1 MKRTCM
7 NKVVCLFAASA
18 SLAAFGLT
26 DVYWVGGT
34 SGNWND
40 TANWSS
46 SDWVEPN
53 KPNSTDCLV
62 HITNEVP
69 VTIAIPNSSSYTV
82 GGIYFSG
89 ADHTIASG
97 DAWSYLT
104 FGMEAAGQTNF
115 IDVAHDVTA
124 TIGNVQAA
132 VDNGSDFVKKGAGT
146 LEVVGRLCKGTQRF
160 KSLEVAEGIFRY
172 NDVNSKSFQ
181 VAGVCKVRSGA
192 KFVTMNSNLVAN
204 GQIFHLDEGA
214 IFDGNNRWSGLGGF
228 TGSGVVTNLP
238 SGTSLKYVS
247 TLYAGPLD
255 FAGRVHGYIVLAPS
269 TDRVV
274 GSEGYLRVGASDTL
288 ADATVTLAGDA
299 AYTNVLRFAPGVGPF
314 AIKSL
319 DFGTRSDP
327 IVLEDSEGEPITLT
341 AGFANNYKNAAFV
354 GCGNFIKS
362 NGNKWIITND
372 IYSATG
378 MLGVKAG
385 NVEAGT
391 GEEGFDA
398 TALSNIS
405 RLDVG
410 SGATFTMKNYADTVW
425 DALVTGVG
433 RVSSAGSGAWTLNN
447 LSLTNGTLG
456 VAAPATNLVLVGG
469 VSTNLTY
476 TISPT
481 PFKTTITGGDYAFS
495 GTVDASGDRTFEQ
508 TGGSVRCCL
517 YANGSSCL
525 NDIFYT
531 ISGGRL
537 VSYATSANQKGVGM
551 DISGDAHVE
560 LRNSEAKYAHRLASG
575 TASHTIRLSGN
586 AYLGVDDLQII
597 GESDST
603 GTAVL
608 DLQSGVME
616 VKGSFSQPSAAISAP
631 AEGRILFNGGV
642 LRAVGTGNQQWWT
655 GANDPNEL
663 VKAYVSAA
671 GATIDVQ
678 ASALSRSVTVGW
690 PFVSGV
696 ANGIDGGLVKLGMGK
711 LVLAKP
717 YAATGFVDVREGSV
731 SAATSATV
739 TDFGSAGVR
748 IGSGHLEF
756 TGGNP
761 VSISATSGAS
771 LSFTNCATLRL
782 SSGVDLTVGP
792 SGAAVDSG
800 IVREGH
806 GVLMVMS
813 GTAGEALGGSASV
826 TVNGGLSNDP
836 RTGILRQPVFE
847 RRTMSNYNIYRARL
861 LKCAANNALVPATP
875 VEFDPATSSAS
886 TVAQI
891 TGSKITVSAN
901 ASVGALVVERSSDV
915 GMTVNNGVTLS
926 VGPNTA
932 GSVAPILLNN
942 VSLSGGSAAKT
953 GIAGTGTIDFGAS
966 EGVIVVNG
974 NATLSYPVSIETAIA
989 GSGGVTFAAPTLFG
1003 DGIRGYIVLN
1013 KGGTGT
1019 YTGGTWIENVH
1030 VATTASGS
1038 LGTGTI
1044 HVSGGELEGGALEIA
1059 AKYDSNTFA
1068 NEIEIAGNGPNYPA
1082 SVILPGYYGALIV
1095 RKGGVTL
1102 SGGLTL
1108 AADAKI
1114 ASGARGGQKPVVF
1127 SAPIVGP
1134 GKLTVSGM
1142 SPFRFAAANTYAGG
1156 TVIVNGTVE
1165 VTDAGTLGSGPVEVC
1180 AGGVL
1185 RFVNASAKTIDN
1197 VITGDGRIEMNG
1209 AAVTLRAADGF
1220 AGDIAGNVSGFGDD
1234 GYVKSGEGTVAFT
1247 NALFYT
1253 GATTVEAG
1261 TLRLGQVPLG
1271 VPAASESIAFHLDAS
1286 KGDTIAEEDGAVVSW
1301 ADADGR
1307 DIAFT
1312 SAVANGP
1319 SRVTDAL
1326 NGMDALY
1333 FNGES
1338 GRRLVANAA
1347 TPELRTVFFVNCVT
1361 NDTRPSGTS
1370 WSNMGIIGE
1379 LDKDN
1384 GLRFKADKDK
1394 TKAEGILADS
1404 MFLDGVLRIDGVSSM
1419 NVATT
1424 YDWMAIPNNKFV
1436 ITEAEVA
1443 IPVQNATFA
1452 IGDYKNGNSYFGD
1465 IAEVIAYDRWLTDEE
1480 RIATERYL
1488 QNKWGLK
1495 AVAANDVFTNVL
1507 PVATA
1512 LTVAEG
1518 ATLDLAGGYQEVA
1531 SLSGVG
1537 TIANSFETQATLV
1550 LSSGTSEF
1558 SGSFSGDIYLEVAE
1572 GATLDLCGGTIT
1584 VVGVGGSGIISNG
1597 TVVVTG
1603 EIQPGGRGAVG
1614 TLTFETAPVVSGAT
1628 LVVEGDGVAVDA
1640 VVIESAFDMTGLSL
1654 SVPAPRSVA
1663 PGDHAVVVSGVALS
1677 GEFYATDLPG
1687 NGKWR
1692 VDYTANAAV
1701 LSRLRPGALILVY

>member
-1 MKRTCM
+1 MKKICI
-7 NKVVCLFAASA
+7 LFAFSA
-18 SLAAFGLT
+18 SFAAFGLT

-34 SGNWND
+34 SGDWND
-40 TANWSS
+40 TSNWSS

-53 KPNSTDCLV
+53 KPNSVDCLV

-89 ADHTIASG
+89 ANHTIASG
-97 DAWSYLT
+97 NSYSYLT
-104 FGMEAAGQTNF
+104 FGVGAAGQTNF
-115 IDVAHDVTA
+115 IYVAQDVTA

-132 VDNGSDFVKKGAGT
+132 VDNGSDFVKKGGGT
-146 LEVVGRLCKGTQRF
+146 LEVVGRLCKGSQRL
-160 KSLEVAEGIFRY
+160 KSLEVAEGVFRY
-172 NDVNSKSFQ
+172 NDSNYSSFQ
-181 VAGVCKVRSGA
+181 VVGVCTVRSGA
-192 KFVTMNSNLVAN
+192 KFVTVDNNHIN
-204 GQIFHLDEGA
+204 GGQIFHLDEGA
-214 IFDGNNRWSGLGGF
+214 IFDGNGKWSKLGGF
-228 TGSGVVTNLP
+228 TGRGVVTNLP

-255 FAGRVHGYIVLAPS
+255 FAGRVHGPIVLAPS
-269 TDRVV
+269 TDQVV
-274 GSEGYLRVGASDTL
+274 GSEGYLHVGASDTL

-299 AYTNVLRFAPGVGPF
+299 AYTNVLRFAPGVGSF

-385 NVEAGT
+385 TVEAGT

-425 DALVTGVG
+425 DALITGAG
-433 RVSSAGSGAWTLNN
+433 SVSSAGAGVWTLNN
-447 LSLTNGTLG
+447 LSLTNGTFG
-456 VAAPATNLVLVGG
+456 VAAPATNIVLAGG

-481 PFKTTITGGDYAFS
+481 PFRTTITGGDYAFS
-495 GTVDASGDRTFEQ
+495 GTVNAAGDRTFEQ

-560 LRNSEAKYAHRLASG
+560 LRNSSSTYAHRVASG

-586 AYLGVDDLQII
+586 AYLGVDDLQVI
-597 GESDST
+597 GESDSS

-608 DLQSGVME
+608 DLQGGAME

-642 LRAVGTGNQQWWT
+642 LRAVGTGNQSWWT
-655 GANDPNEL
+655 GDNDPNEL

-678 ASALSRSVTVGW
+678 ASSPSRSVTVGW

-717 YAATGFVDVREGSV
+717 YAATGFVDVREGGV
-731 SAATSATV
+731 SAATSPSATQ
-739 TDFGSAGVR
+739 FGTVGVR

-761 VSISATSGAS
+761 VSVSSTSGAS
-771 LSFTNCATLRL
+771 LSYTNCATLRL
-782 SSGVDLTVGP
+782 SSGVALTI
-792 SGAAVDSG
+792 GAAGAAADSS
-800 IVREGH
+800 VARCGH
-806 GVLMVMS
+806 GVLTVMS
-813 GTAGEALGGSASV
+813 GTANEAIGVNASV
-826 TVNGGLSNDP
+826 TVNGGLSNDAT
-836 RTGILRQPVFE
+836 TGILRQPIFE
-847 RRTMSNYNIYRARL
+847 RRTMSNYNTYRARL

-942 VSLSGGSAAKT
+942 VSLSGGSTAKT
-953 GIAGTGTIDFGAS
+953 GIAGAGTIDFGAS

-974 NATLSYPVSIETAIA
+974 NASLSYPVNIDTAIA
-989 GSGGVTFAAPTLFG
+989 GSGGVTFAAPTLFA
-1003 DGIRGYIVLN
+1003 DGIRGCIVLN
-1013 KGGTGT
+1013 KAGT
-1019 YTGGTWIENVH
+1019 YTGGTWIENAH
-1030 VATTASGS
+1030 VSTTAANGF
-1038 LGTGTI
+1038 GTGMI
-1044 HVSGGELEGGALEIA
+1044 HVSGGEFDGGALEIA
-1059 AKYDSNTFA
+1059 AKYDSNVFA
-1068 NEIEIAGNGPNYPA
+1068 NQIEIAGNGPNYPA

-1095 RKGGVTL
+1095 RKSGVTFSGGV
-1102 SGGLTL
+1102 TL

-1114 ASGARGGQKPVVF
+1114 ASGARGGQNPVTF
-1127 SAPIVGP
+1127 SAPIAGP
-1134 GKLTVSGM
+1134 GKLTVSGT

-1156 TVIVNGTVE
+1156 TVITNGTVE
-1165 VTDAGTLGSGPVEVC
+1165 VTDEGTLGSGPVKIC

-1185 RFVNASAKTIDN
+1185 RFINTSAKTVSN

-1209 AAVTLRAADGF
+1209 AAVTLTSADGF

-1234 GYVKSGEGTVAFT
+1234 GYVKSGDGTVAFT
-1247 NALFYT
+1247 DALSYT

-1261 TLRLGQVPLG
+1261 TLRLGPAPLG
-1271 VPAASESIAFHLDAS
+1271 VPAAFESIAFRLDADA
-1286 KGDTIAEEDGAVVSW
+1286 GDTITEEGGAVVSW

-1312 SAVANGP
+1312 NAVANGP
-1319 SRVTDAL
+1319 SRVTEVL
-1326 NGMDALY
+1326 NGKDALY

-1347 TPELRTVFFVNCVT
+1347 TPEFRTVFLVNRVASG
-1361 NDTRPSGTS
+1361 DAHPSIANGS
-1370 WSNMGIIGE
+1370 WQYMGIFGE
-1379 LDKDN
+1379 LNKDN
-1384 GLRFKADKDK
+1384 GLQFNSK
-1394 TKAEGILADS
+1394 TEIRVDS
-1404 MFLDGVLRIDGVSSM
+1404 MFLDGVLHVNGDSNMSS
-1419 NVATT
+1419 ATL
-1424 YDWMAIPNNKFV
+1424 YDKITVPNNTFV

-1443 IPVQNATFA
+1443 IPVQNITFA
-1452 IGDYKNGNSYFGD
+1452 IGDYRNGKSYFGD

-1495 AVAANDVFTNVL
+1495 AVAADGVCTNIL

-1512 LTVAEG
+1512 LTVADG
-1518 ATLDLAGGYQEVA
+1518 ATLDLAGGFQQVA
-1531 SLSGVG
+1531 SLSGAG
-1537 TIANSFETQATLV
+1537 TIANSSAVQATIV

-1558 SGSFSGDIYLEVAE
+1558 SGSFSGDIYLEVAA
-1572 GATLDLCGGTIT
+1572 GATLDLGGGTIT
-1584 VVGVGGSGIISNG
+1584 VSGIGGSGRICNG

-1614 TLTFETAPVVSGAT
+1614 TLTFETAPVVAGAT
-1628 LVVEGDGVAVDA
+1628 LVIDGDGTSVDA
-1640 VVIESAFDMTGLSL
+1640 LVVEASFDMTGLSL
-1654 SVPAPRSVA
+1654 SVPQYKSIPNGRHEIVA
-1663 PGDHAVVVSGVALS
+1663 AGGSLT
-1677 GEFYATDLPG
+1677 GEFSATDLPSSG
-1687 NGKWR
+1687 LYS
-1692 VDYTANAAV
+1692 VVYTTDTAV
-1701 LSRLRPGALILVY
+1701 LSHERSGLLIFVR